1 VNNSPL
7 GENSPNLVAL
17 NDGDKKSPAFLG
29 RNVQLRFSLAW
40 TVIGQLKMTHFVGSV
55 LLYCE
60 KLFFGGAKKKC
71 FANAIWLDSAG
82 FNPLQGD
89 QIEQLF
95 TFFPPPPPACFSN
108 CSFAFTA
115 LLTRMS

>member
-60 KLFFGGAKKKC
+60 KLFFGGAKK
-71 FANAIWLDSAG
+71 NVLPTPSGWILRDS
-82 FNPLQGD
+82 
-89 QIEQLF
+89 ILF
-95 TFFPPPPPACFSN
+95 RVTRLSN
-108 CSFAFTA
+108 C
-115 LLTRMS
+115 LLFFLHLLQPVFPIVLSRSPPC